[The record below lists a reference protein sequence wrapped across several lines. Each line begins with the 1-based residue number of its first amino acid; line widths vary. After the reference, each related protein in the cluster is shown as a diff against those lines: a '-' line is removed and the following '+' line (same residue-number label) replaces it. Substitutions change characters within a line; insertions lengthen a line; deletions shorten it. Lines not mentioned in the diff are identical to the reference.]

1 MQQRKGKEVMVDA
14 SRKGKQTQK
23 LLVKRKGKERMP
35 DGHGVYISSQSGE
48 SFLRLS
54 VMDYEYLH

>member
-1 MQQRKGKEVMVDA
+1 MQQRKGKEAMVDA
-14 SRKGKQTQK
+14 SRKGKQTHK
-23 LLVKRKGKERMP
+23 LLVKRKGKESMP
-35 DGHGVYISSQSGE
+35 DGYGVYISSQSGE